1 MSLAASGR
9 SVRPP
14 GPRTSLAVLGLV
26 AGLATLPLPAVAQ
39 RAAAPAK
46 PVAAVAAPPVK
57 RAAPEAVGLST
68 PRLTKLT
75 KAFEKEVAE
84 KRLPGVVMM
93 VARKGKV
100 AYGRAIGKRTPGGAD
115 AMRMDTIF
123 RAYSMTKPFTS
134 VGALILVEDGVLQL
148 TDPVSKWLP
157 AFKDMKVAA
166 AQGEVAAERQMT
178 VQDLLRHTSGLAYGE
193 LTANVAV
200 KDALTKAGLFK
211 PNVIEFDSR
220 DMTAAEQV
228 ERLAKIPLI
237 HQPGTTWEYSLA
249 TDLLGRVIEAA
260 SKQRLGEF
268 LEARLFKPLK
278 MVDTAFWLPP
288 AKIGRL
294 AEPFDKDPV
303 GGGPIRLFDV
313 SKQPGNDSG
322 GAGTVTTAGDYLR
335 FAQMLL
341 NGGTLDGQ
349 RILSRTTVRLMS
361 SDHLGKIQ
369 TAPNAGG
376 GVLASTAYNFGLGF
390 AVRPSDGVSPIAGSA
405 GDYNWGGYAGTYF
418 FVDPKEQMVAV
429 MMVQS
434 GGVMRTPHRFMFRQ
448 MIYQSVAD

>member
-1 MSLAASGR
+1 MPLCVPLDARHRQRRINRHLAA
-9 SVRPP
+9 
-14 GPRTSLAVLGLV
+14 AVV
-26 AGLATLPLPAVAQ
+26 ALTLLPAQAYAQ
-39 RAAAPAK
+39 RAAVPAG
-46 PVAAVAAPPVK
+46 PAASLS
-57 RAAPEAVGLST
+57 RGQPEAVGLST
-68 PRLTKLT
+68 PRLGKLT
-75 KAFEKEVAE
+75 KAFEKEVSE

-100 AYGRAIGKRTPGGAD
+100 VYARAIGKRTPTGAD
-115 AMRMDTIF
+115 PMRMDTVF

-134 VGALILVEDGVLQL
+134 VGAMILVEDGVLQL

-157 AFKDMKVAA
+157 AFKDVKVATA
-166 AQGEVAAERQMT
+166 SGEVAPDRAMT

-193 LTANVAV
+193 LTANAAV
-200 KDALTKAGLFK
+200 KEALNKAGLFK
-211 PNVIEFDSR
+211 ANVIEFDSR
-220 DMTAAEQV
+220 DMTGAEQV

-249 TDLLGRVIEAA
+249 TDVLGRVIEAA

-278 MVDTAFWLPP
+278 MVDTAFWLPA
-288 AKIGRL
+288 AKLGRL

-303 GGGPIRLFDV
+303 GGGPIKLFDV

-322 GAGTVTTAGDYLR
+322 GAGSVTTAGDYLR
-335 FAQMLL
+335 FAQMLV

-369 TAPNAGG
+369 TAATPGG
-376 GVLASTAYNFGLGF
+376 GVLGASAYNFGLGF
-390 AVRPSDGVSPIAGSA
+390 AVRPSDGVAPIAGTA
-405 GDYNWGGYAGTYF
+405 GDFNWGGYAGTYF

-429 MMVQS
+429 MMMQS

-448 MIYQSVAD
+448 MIYQAVND